1 MSVQLEHIKVVYFL
15 GIGGI
20 GMSAL
25 ARWFHANQFKVL
37 GYDKT
42 STELTRTLEK
52 EGIVVNYNDVEE
64 AIPTIVKEQ
73 KDSSLIVYTPAIPK
87 NSIQLNYLQNQEYN
101 LQKRS
106 QVLGLLTANYFTIA
120 VAGTHGKTTTSSLIA
135 HILRYAKVNSMAF
148 LGGITQNYQTNLLLN
163 DVNAID
169 EPIVVVEADEYD
181 RSFLTLSPNIS
192 IITSVDPDHLDIYDN
207 EKIFQEGFEEFIKKL
222 DNQGTLICHENV
234 ELPILKKLPQIIKN
248 KYGLNNT
255 LNYKGLNIQ
264 VNNGIQSFD
273 YVGNE
278 IEIKDIKLQ
287 VPGFHNI
294 ANTIAAITSTL
305 LIGIKPLIIK
315 DAIESFKGVRR
326 RFEYMLKTEKKIYI
340 DDYAHHPSEISSF
353 LNSVRNLYPNKK
365 ITAIFQPHLFSR
377 TRDFMDDFAESLALA
392 DELFLLEIYPA
403 RELPIKG
410 INSHVLF
417 DKIAL
422 DKKELVTKEDLLSK
436 IATVSNELIVTI
448 GAGDIDQL
456 REPIKEQLSDV
467 DINS

>member
-25 ARWFHANQFKVL
+25 ARWFHANQFEVL

-42 STELTRTLEK
+42 STELTQTLEK
-52 EGIVVNYNDVEE
+52 EGITINYEDSEQS
-64 AIPTIVKEQ
+64 IPEIVKTTKE
-73 KDSSLIVYTPAIPK
+73 SCLVVYTPAIPV
-87 NSIQLNYLQNQEYN
+87 NSLQLNYLKNQQYH

-148 LGGITQNYQTNLLLN
+148 LGGITQNYKTNLLLN
-163 DVNAID
+163 DIEAK
-169 EPIVVVEADEYD
+169 EQPIVVVEADEYD

-207 EKIFQEGFEEFIKKL
+207 EQIFQEGFEEFIKKL
-222 DNQGTLICHENV
+222 DHKGTLISHENV
-234 ELPILKKLPQIIKN
+234 NLPILSTLPNLIKN
-248 KYGLNNT
+248 EYGLNDA
-255 LNYKGLNIQ
+255 LNYKGINIQ
-264 VNNGIQSFD
+264 VKNGEQYFD
-273 YVGNE
+273 YVGNG
-278 IEIKDIKLQ
+278 IEIKNIKLQ

-294 ANTIAAITSTL
+294 ANTIAAITASL
-305 LIGIKPLIIK
+305 LVNIKPSIIK
-315 DAIESFKGVRR
+315 EAIESFGGVRR
-326 RFEYMLKTEKKIYI
+326 RFEYMLKTEEKIYI

-353 LNSVRNLYPNKK
+353 LNSVKNLYPNKK

-377 TRDFMDDFAESLALA
+377 TRDFMDGFAESLALA
-392 DELFLLEIYPA
+392 DELFLLDIYPA
-403 RELPIKG
+403 RELPIEG
-410 INSHVLF
+410 ITSQVLF
-417 DKIAL
+417 EKIIL
-422 DKKELVTKEDLLSK
+422 DNKKIVSKEEVLSM
-436 IATVSNELIVTI
+436 INQVQSELIVTI

-456 REPIKEQLSDV
+456 RDPIKEQLENVYSH
-467 DINS
+467 S